1 MSNVQISAL
10 PSTTFTTFND
20 WVIKND
26 SGETTTSKVQL
37 KNMLGMTSLN
47 GNNAIQSSSWLTSLG
62 TTASTESAIAIGNG
76 AEATSPYSIAIGY
89 QARNNNRDG
98 TRDYY
103 IAIGYEARSVQGGT
117 AIGKNANAAGAN
129 ATSIGQN
136 AETFGNGSFAL
147 GNDSTSQ
154 STNGV
159 AIGQN
164 ALERGNSAGVAIG
177 YLARTFAGDY
187 QTSIGYNA
195 ISFGQE
201 STAIGARNE
210 ARANISTAIGNN
222 NEIYSGQSFS
232 TAIGVNN
239 LITGGTEGVAI
250 GYNNVVSHSS
260 AVVLGSNQSSLYEDT
275 THVDNLYVKR
285 IYSFNTI
292 NAGTVA
298 GAIDVD
304 LSLGSLFFFS
314 ISGDVSV
321 NFINITEG
329 QKVQFWVDNLGNHTV
344 TGMTIAGG
352 GDVYA
357 KGGNVAPTNNEI
369 TGYYG
374 TIVNGNMFLDEHL
387 NFQVV

>member
-1 MSNVQISAL
+1 
-10 PSTTFTTFND
+10 
-20 WVIKND
+20 
-26 SGETTTSKVQL
+26 
-37 KNMLGMTSLN
+37 MTSLN
-47 GNNAIQSSSWLTSLG
+47 GSNAIQSSSWLTSLG

-103 IAIGYEARSVQGGT
+103 IAIGYEARAVQGAT

-136 AETFGNGSFAL
+136 AGTFGNGSFAL

-164 ALERGNSAGVAIG
+164 ALEQGNLAGVAIG
-177 YLARTFAGDY
+177 YLAQTLGGDN

-195 ISFGQE
+195 KSFGQE
-201 STAIGARNE
+201 STAIGSR
-210 ARANISTAIGNN
+210 NISRPNYSTTIGNN

-239 LITGGTEGVAI
+239 NISGGTEGVAI
-250 GYNNVVSHSS
+250 GYNNLVTHSRAS
-260 AVVLGSNQSSLYEDT
+260 VLGSNQSSLYEDT

-298 GAIDVD
+298 GAINVD

-344 TGMTIAGG
+344 TAMTIAGG

-357 KGGNVAPTNNEI
+357 KGGTVAPTNNQI

>member
-1 MSNVQISAL
+1 MANVKISAL
-10 PSTTFTTFND
+10 PSTTASTFND
-20 WVIKND
+20 WLVKNN
-26 SGETTTSKVQL
+26 SGETTTSKIQL
-37 KNMLGMTSLN
+37 KNVLGMTSLN

-136 AETFGNGSFAL
+136 AGTFGNGSFAL

-154 STNGV
+154 STSGV

-164 ALERGNSAGVAIG
+164 ALEQGNSAGVAIG
-177 YLARTFAGDY
+177 YLAQTLGGDY

-201 STAIGARNE
+201 STAIGSRNE
-210 ARANISTAIGNN
+210 ARPNYSTAIGNN

-239 LITGGTEGVAI
+239 NISGGTEGVAI

-260 AVVLGSNQSSLYEDT
+260 AVVLGSNETSLYANT

-314 ISGDVSV
+314 LSGDVSV
-321 NFINITEG
+321 NFINWVEG
-329 QKVQFWVDNLGNHTV
+329 QKVQFWVDNLGTHNV
-344 TGMTIAGG
+344 TGMTISGG

-357 KGGNVAPTNNEI
+357 KGGNVNPTSNQI